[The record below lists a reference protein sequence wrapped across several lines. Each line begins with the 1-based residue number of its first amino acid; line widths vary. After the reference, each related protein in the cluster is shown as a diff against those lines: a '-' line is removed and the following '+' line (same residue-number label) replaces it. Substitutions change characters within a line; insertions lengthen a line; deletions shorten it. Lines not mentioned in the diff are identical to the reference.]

1 MLVSDFQREI
11 IGGGAIAAALP
22 AMTLG
27 DDSGSGCKALLEFL
41 GGQRLQDL
49 VESAV

>member
-11 IGGGAIAAALP
+11 IGGGAIAALP

-27 DDSGSGCKALLEFL
+27 DGSGSGCKALLEFL
-41 GGQRLQDL
+41 GGRRLQDL